1 MTKNKAQL
9 QKNNKYIEKKYL
21 ATVTE
26 RDEVNSN
33 CNRLAVD
40 IKELEQ
46 KLRVLENDSASL
58 AQKLHVSGLR
68 LIIFW

>member
-9 QKNNKYIEKKYL
+9 QKSNKYIEKKYL
-21 ATVTE
+21 ATATE

-33 CNRLAVD
+33 CNRLAGD

-68 LIIFW
+68 

>member
-9 QKNNKYIEKKYL
+9 QKSNKYIEKKYL

-33 CNRLAVD
+33 CNRLAGD

-58 AQKLHVSGLR
+58 AQKLHVSGLG
-68 LIIFW
+68 

>member
-9 QKNNKYIEKKYL
+9 QKSNKYIEKKYL

-33 CNRLAVD
+33 CNRLAGD

-58 AQKLHVSGLR
+58 AQKLHVSRLR
-68 LIIFW
+68 